1 MEVRFTF
8 RSEIYIKGKDLKEIK
23 EKWEELNLF
32 SDDAK
37 ANSADYVEMCS
48 IERTDDDSYTDINNI
63 LKINQDNVGR

>member
-8 RSEIYIKGKDLKEIK
+8 RSEVFINGKDLKEIK

-37 ANSADYVEMCS
+37 ANCADYVEMSS
-48 IERTDDDSYTDINNI
+48 IERTDDNSYTDLENEFDS
-63 LKINQDNVGR
+63 LD

>member
-48 IERTDDDSYTDINNI
+48 IERTDDDSYTDLENEFDNI
-63 LKINQDNVGR
+63 Y

>member
-8 RSEIYIKGKDLKEIK
+8 RSEVFIKGKDLKEIK

-48 IERTDDDSYTDINNI
+48 NERTDDDSYTDLENEFDK
-63 LKINQDNVGR
+63 LY

>member
-1 MEVRFTF
+1 MEVRLTF

-37 ANSADYVEMCS
+37 ANSADYVEMDS
-48 IERTDDDSYTDINNI
+48 IERTDDGSYTDLENEFDS
-63 LKINQDNVGR
+63 LY

>member
-37 ANSADYVEMCS
+37 ANSADYVEMNS
-48 IERTDDDSYTDINNI
+48 IERTDDGSYTDLENEFDS
-63 LKINQDNVGR
+63 LY